1 MFFSFL
7 TGLNDCIDQDKGP
20 CHQDGHDQIVEH
32 KSMITKYRRTTHKTI
47 ISTCY
52 KIRKLNNSINPKSHL
67 TDFPGIPCFHLV
79 GLNQIDQA
87 IGQEG
92 PVTKDIVDRGYV
104 RKRIGIKD
112 GMNQSHDRSK
122 DTNKSKILL
131 ESSPRSKQ
139 NNPHGHPAM
148 IEGKTL

>member
-32 KSMITKYRRTTHKTI
+32 KSMITKYRRTTHKAI

-52 KIRKLNNSINPKSHL
+52 KISELNNSINPKSHL

-79 GLNQIDQA
+79 GLDQIDQA

-104 RKRIGIKD
+104 RKRIGIKNR
-112 GMNQSHDRSK
+112 MNQGHNGAKDSHEG
-122 DTNKSKILL
+122 KILL
-131 ESSPRSKQ
+131 EASLGGQKD
-139 NNPHGHPAM
+139 NPHGHPAM
-148 IEGKTL
+148 IERKTL